1 MLRSHEQVPTTLA
14 RPAAPRRARPAQAP
28 APAPAA
34 ARRPEQ
40 VVLCAGTSRYGPAI
54 LGMTSRGV
62 FLCSMPSGETRMRTI
77 PLRQV
82 LAVEEDVRGRYA
94 DVVVLTAHATVT
106 LTRVPR
112 ARAWEFCRAVRDAIV
127 TAS

>member
-1 MLRSHEQVPTTLA
+1 MLRSPEQVPMTVE
-14 RPAAPRRARPAQAP
+14 RPAALRRTRPARAPARPQW
-28 APAPAA
+28 
-34 ARRPEQ
+34 PEQ
-40 VVLCAGTSRYGPAI
+40 VVLCAGTYRNGPAI
-54 LGMTSRGV
+54 LGVTRRGV
-62 FLCSMPSGETRMRTI
+62 FLCSMPSGETRMRSV

-94 DVVVLTAHATVT
+94 DVVVLMAHATVT

-112 ARAWEFCRAVRDAIV
+112 ARAWEFCRAVRGAIL

>member
-1 MLRSHEQVPTTLA
+1 MLRSHEQVPTTMP
-14 RPAAPRRARPAQAP
+14 RPAAPRRARPAP
-28 APAPAA
+28 APA
-34 ARRPEQ
+34 RQPEQ
-40 VVLCAGTSRYGPAI
+40 VVLCAGTSRNGPAI
-54 LGMTSRGV
+54 LGMTRRGV

-94 DVVVLTAHATVT
+94 DVVLLTAHATLI

-127 TAS
+127 SAS

>member
-1 MLRSHEQVPTTLA
+1 MLRSPEQVPMTVG
-14 RPAAPRRARPAQAP
+14 RPAAVRRTRPAQAP
-28 APAPAA
+28 ARPQW
-34 ARRPEQ
+34 PEQ
-40 VVLCAGTSRYGPAI
+40 VVVCAGPYRNGPAI
-54 LGMTSRGV
+54 LGVTRRGV
-62 FLCSMPSGETRMRTI
+62 FLCSMPSGETRMRSV

-94 DVVVLTAHATVT
+94 DVVVLMAHATVT

-112 ARAWEFCRAVRDAIV
+112 ARAWEFCRAVRGAIL